1 MADKKYRVWM
11 DGRIVEPEQAVV
23 SVFTQTAMRG
33 ANVYEGLRAY
43 WDEVGGTLNV
53 WKLEGHL
60 DRLFQSMKIMRMT
73 PPFTRA
79 ELRQGVLD
87 WARANAFR
95 EDVHFRLVVYLG
107 DGGSGGLKAFKPGEI
122 DLGACILGGPRP
134 HAHALENGLHV
145 AVSSWRRIAD
155 DAMPPRV
162 KAGAN
167 YQNNRLAA
175 MQARTDGYDD
185 ALMLTREGKLAE
197 GTGAAV
203 MLVRDGELVTPPVT
217 SGVLESLTRKFLLT
231 LQERRGNRP
240 PVQREVD
247 RTELYIADEIF
258 VCGTAEEVTPVVSV
272 DRIPVGAG
280 VPGPVTRQFQR
291 WLWEAARGR
300 DPEWRGDLTPVQ

>member
-1 MADKKYRVWM
+1 MADKKYKVWM
-11 DGRIVEPEQAVV
+11 DGRIVNPEQAVV

-33 ANVYEGLRAY
+33 ANVYEGLRCY
-43 WDEVGGTLNV
+43 WDEAAKTLNV

-73 PPFTRA
+73 PPFTR
-79 ELRQGVLD
+79 EQLRQGVLD
-87 WARANAFR
+87 WARANEFR

-107 DGGSGGLKAFKPGEI
+107 DGGSGGLRAFKPGEI
-122 DLGACILGGPRP
+122 DLGACVFGGPRP
-134 HAHALENGLHV
+134 HAQALEKGLHV
-145 AVSSWRRIAD
+145 AVSSWRRISD
-155 DAMPPRV
+155 DVMPPRV

-217 SGVLESLTRKFLLT
+217 TGVLESLTRKFILK
-231 LQERRGNRP
+231 LQECRGNRP

-258 VCGTAEEVTPVVSV
+258 FCGTAEEVTPVVSV
-272 DRIPVGAG
+272 DRIPVGDG

-291 WLWEAARGR
+291 WLSDAARGR
-300 DPEWRGDLTPVQ
+300 DPEWRADLTPVR

>member
-1 MADKKYRVWM
+1 MPEQRHKVWM
-11 DGRIVEPEQAVV
+11 DGRIVAPADAVV

-43 WDEVGGTLNV
+43 WDSDAGVLNV

-73 PPFTRA
+73 PPFTR
-79 ELRQGVLD
+79 EQLRQGVLD

-107 DGGSGGLKAFKPGEI
+107 DGGSGGLRAFRPGEI
-122 DLGACILGGPRP
+122 ELGACIFGGPRP
-134 HAHALENGLHV
+134 HPQALEKGLHV

-155 DAMPPRV
+155 DVMPPRV

-197 GTGAAV
+197 ATGAAV
-203 MLVRDGELVTPPVT
+203 MLVREGELVTPPVT
-217 SGVLESLTRKFLLT
+217 SGVLESLTRKFILT
-231 LQERRGNRP
+231 LQQRRGNQP

-258 VCGTAEEVTPVVSV
+258 LCGTAEEVTPVVSV
-272 DRIPVGAG
+272 DRIAVGDG
-280 VPGPVTRQFQR
+280 VPGPITRQFQH

-300 DPEWRGDLTPVQ
+300 DPEWRGDLTPVH